1 MAGRRA
7 LFLVPEV
14 PYPTHGGGAIRS
26 ASVLEYLTQRYDVD
40 VIVFHESG
48 APDSRAL
55 FPASIQ
61 GEILVLDLPRHRKD
75 PISRAARN
83 AERMARRVPPLVD
96 RFSGSAAPISKFLQ
110 GRHYDVAVVEHFWC
124 APYLDQIAPVSR
136 KTVLDLHNIES
147 ALHERCANS
156 ETGPQAL
163 AHRFFH
169 RAARDLEAYWMPRY
183 DHLLTASAEDAKIV
197 SSIAPGANVTVYPNA
212 IPFVACP
219 RAIERDVV
227 AFSGNFEYHPNI
239 AAVRYFRGE
248 IWPALRE
255 KWPSLVWR
263 LIGKNPGAV
272 RHYVSG
278 DPQIELSGPV
288 ANAVEEL
295 SAAKV
300 AVIPLLAGSGT
311 RFKLIEAWAAGRAV
325 VSTAIGAEGLPARH
339 GENLLIADNARA
351 FADAVSLLLTAP
363 EIRARLGETGRA
375 LFESEFT
382 WDRVWQKLD
391 L

>member
-7 LFLVPEV
+7 LFLVPEA
-14 PYPTHGGGAIRS
+14 PYPTHGGGALRS
-26 ASVLEYLTQRYDVD
+26 ASVLEYLTQHYDVD
-40 VIVFHESG
+40 VIVFQEPG

-61 GEILVLDLPRHRKD
+61 GEILALDLPRHRKD
-75 PISRAARN
+75 PISRTARN
-83 AERMARRVPPLVD
+83 AERMARGVPPLVD
-96 RFSGSAAPISKFLQ
+96 RFSGFAAPVSEFLH
-110 GRHYDVAVVEHFWC
+110 GRHYAVAVIEHFWC

-136 KTVLDLHNIES
+136 KAVLNLHNIES
-147 ALHERCANS
+147 ALHDRCARS
-156 ETGPQAL
+156 EKGPQAL
-163 AHRFFH
+163 AHRVFH
-169 RAARDLEAYWMPRY
+169 RAARDLEAYWLPRY
-183 DHLLTASAEDAKIV
+183 DHLLTASAEDAKIA
-197 SSIAPGANVTVYPNA
+197 SSIAPGVRLTVYPNA

-227 AFSGNFEYHPNI
+227 AFSGNFEYHPNV
-239 AAVRYFRGE
+239 AAVRYFREE

-255 KWPSLVWR
+255 KWPWLVWR

-272 RHYVSG
+272 RQYVSG
-278 DPQIELSGPV
+278 DPRIELSGPV

-295 SAAKV
+295 AAAKV

-339 GENLLIADNARA
+339 GENLLIAGNARA

-363 EIRARLGETGRA
+363 EIRIRLGETGRA

-382 WDRVWQKLD
+382 WDRAWQKLD